1 MKLPKPP
8 FKGLIFRQGQL
19 QISVAVLALES
30 WTLDEIFYTPISGK
44 QAGGTTLRGMVV
56 GGLGKQKYLEDDEE
70 RRMSS
75 KVLELNI
82 TFRHTF
88 LNIVKY
94 LRILKFN

>member
-1 MKLPKPP
+1 M
-8 FKGLIFRQGQL
+8 
-19 QISVAVLALES
+19 
-30 WTLDEIFYTPISGK
+30 
-44 QAGGTTLRGMVV
+44 LRGTVV

>member
-1 MKLPKPP
+1 M
-8 FKGLIFRQGQL
+8 
-19 QISVAVLALES
+19 
-30 WTLDEIFYTPISGK
+30 
-44 QAGGTTLRGMVV
+44 LRGMVV

-75 KVLELNI
+75 KAFELNI

-94 LRILKFN
+94 LRILDFQAGKGQLISKANSKLII